1 MGLLEAKKYIQ
12 ALHKKQDNP
21 YLWPDYLTGLPDKA
35 AIIKKLGEAFP
46 RLGEYTIAYI
56 RIANVHPYLIK
67 YGSDR
72 HAEIIQWAAAI
83 LQTTSKKCRGSFI
96 GTLSTHDFIAICK
109 TRSME
114 TLFKEADKIFSKK
127 IESFYTKE
135 DLQKKITLSF
145 RKNGNELVNIGLI
158 KLIAVVAD
166 RKLGIKN
173 SSLIQEMGRVCE
185 ALESSGEDIIFMT
198 EEMACKN

>member
-1 MGLLEAKKYIQ
+1 MGLLEAKKYIR

-35 AIIKKLGEAFP
+35 AILKKLEEVFP
-46 RLGEYTIAYI
+46 KLGEYTVAYI

-67 YGSDR
+67 YGPDR

-83 LQTTSKKCRGSFI
+83 LQSTSKKCKGSFI

-109 TRSME
+109 TRNLE
-114 TLFKEADKIFSKK
+114 KLFNEAGRLFSKK
-127 IESFYTKE
+127 MESFYTKE

-145 RKNGNELVNIGLI
+145 RKNGNEVINIGLI
-158 KLIAVVAD
+158 KLIAVIAD
-166 RKLGIKN
+166 RKLNAKR
-173 SSLIQEMGRVCE
+173 SRLIQDMGRVCE
-185 ALESSGEDIIFMT
+185 ALEGTDENIIFMN
-198 EEMACKN
+198 EDMVCKD